1 MKKNI
6 SITLDYAVYNN
17 IKQLRNVSGYI
28 QGLIVADIAEKKR
41 DELSIRTRDDLMED
55 PTFERWVVG
64 LIDDKMDKQQGR
76 YME

>member
-28 QGLIVADIAEKKR
+28 QGLIMADIAEKKR